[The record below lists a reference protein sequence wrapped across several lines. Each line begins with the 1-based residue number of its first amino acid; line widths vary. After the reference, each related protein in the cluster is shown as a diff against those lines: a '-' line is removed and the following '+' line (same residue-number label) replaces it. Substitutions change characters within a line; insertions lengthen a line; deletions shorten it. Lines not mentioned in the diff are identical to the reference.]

1 MAKLQIDCVQKS
13 FGGGKTVLDG
23 VSFSAEDGQFVSL
36 LGASGCGK
44 TTLLRIIAGLEY
56 ADSGTVLIDSRDVS
70 PLTPKDR
77 DIAMVFQNYALYPH
91 LSVYDNIGMGLKL
104 RGFPP
109 AEIRARVDEAARMLG
124 LSELLSRRPAA
135 LSGGQRQRVA
145 LARCLVRQ
153 PKLFL
158 LDEPLSNLDAV
169 LRERTRGELKLLF
182 KRVNGTVVYV
192 THDQVEAMTMSDII
206 VVMDQGR
213 IQQAGTP
220 KQIYGTPANTFVA
233 TFLGNPPMNLLD
245 CAKAVKAGLVPD
257 SAGERTIGIRP
268 EDVQIS
274 PLPDGELRPAAVLLA
289 EPTGPLTILT
299 LDFGGLLTLRA
310 TAPGHWDPRQT
321 KAWAAL
327 PPPKLHF
334 FNRATGQRI

>member
-1 MAKLQIDCVQKS
+1 MATLQIDRVRKS
-13 FGGGKTVLDG
+13 FVDGKQVLGG
-23 VSFSAEDGQFVSL
+23 VSFAAEDGQFVSL

-44 TTLLRIIAGLEY
+44 TTLLRIIAGLEF
-56 ADSGTVLIDSRDVS
+56 ADDGAVRIDGQDVS
-70 PLTPKDR
+70 RLSPKDR

-91 LSVYDNIGMGLKL
+91 LTVRENVAMGLKL
-104 RGFPP
+104 RKFP
-109 AEIRARVDEAARMLG
+109 AKQIEERVAEAARMLG
-124 LSELLSRRPAA
+124 LSELLDRKPSA

-182 KRVNGTVVYV
+182 KRVHGTVVYV
-192 THDQVEAMTMSDII
+192 THDQVEAMTMSDLI
-206 VVMDQGR
+206 VVMDKGE

-220 KQIYGTPANTFVA
+220 EQIYRAPANTFVA

-245 CAKAVKAGLVPD
+245 PAKAAQAKLIASSEGDRIVGV
-257 SAGERTIGIRP
+257 RP
-268 EDVQIS
+268 EDVRLS
-274 PLPDGELRPAAVLLA
+274 AREESGLLPAQVALA
-289 EPTGPLTILT
+289 EPTGPVTILT
-299 LDFGGLLTLRA
+299 LDFGPISLRA
-310 TAPGHWDPRQT
+310 TAPGHWPAGQA

-327 PPPKLHF
+327 PPSSLHWF
-334 FNRATGQRI
+334 DKATGKRV